1 MVVKAWFVLEKDI
14 YSTKTRGFVYTCRV
28 FFGGGGGQVGTTK
41 ASLLSLKPPSF
52 CSASSQKAGIV

>member
-14 YSTKTRGFVYTCRV
+14 YSTKTLGFVYTCRV
-28 FFGGGGGQVGTTK
+28 FFGGGQVGTTK